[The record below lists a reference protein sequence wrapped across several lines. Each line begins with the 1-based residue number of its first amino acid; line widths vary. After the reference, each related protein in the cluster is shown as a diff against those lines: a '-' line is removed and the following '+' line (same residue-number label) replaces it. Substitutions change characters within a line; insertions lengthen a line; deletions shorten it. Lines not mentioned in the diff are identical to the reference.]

1 MDLRVLGCHGGT
13 SARHRNVA
21 FLLDDRLALDAGSV
35 AAGLELEQQAGI
47 ERVLVTHAHMD
58 HIGDL
63 PVLLDARLQ
72 MDAPTL
78 EVAGL
83 RETLDALRAHI
94 FNGVVWPDF
103 AALSGTAGPALAYR
117 RLEPERPERL
127 GSHTV
132 RAVPMHHSV
141 PSAGY
146 LVGDGTRT
154 LAYSG
159 DTGPTARFWEL
170 VQATTDLCALI
181 TEVSFPD
188 ERRELALTTGHLT
201 PSLLREQLE
210 HVPRRRDVPLLIYG
224 LKPVHEERIAE
235 QLRALRLGNL
245 HVLEAGERFAF

>member
-13 SARHRNVA
+13 SARHRNVT
-21 FLLDDRLALDAGSV
+21 FVLDGRLALDAGSV
-35 AAGLELEQQAGI
+35 ASGLELEEQARI
-47 ERVLVTHAHMD
+47 EHVLVTHAHMD

-83 RETLDALRAHI
+83 RETLDALRAHV

-103 AALSGTAGPALAYR
+103 AALGGAAGPALAYR

-127 GSHTV
+127 GSLTV
-132 RAVPMHHSV
+132 RAVPMDHSV

-146 LVGDGTRT
+146 LVGDGVRT

-159 DTGPTARFWEL
+159 DTGPTERFWDL
-170 VQATTDLCALI
+170 VQATGDLCALI

-188 ERRELALTTGHLT
+188 EHRELALASGHLT
-201 PSLLREQLE
+201 PGLLREQLE
-210 HVPRRRDVPLLIYG
+210 RVPRQRDVPLLIYG
-224 LKPVHEERIAE
+224 LKPVYEERIAE
-235 QLRALRLGNL
+235 QLRALRFANL
-245 HVLEAGERFAF
+245 HILEAGERLAF